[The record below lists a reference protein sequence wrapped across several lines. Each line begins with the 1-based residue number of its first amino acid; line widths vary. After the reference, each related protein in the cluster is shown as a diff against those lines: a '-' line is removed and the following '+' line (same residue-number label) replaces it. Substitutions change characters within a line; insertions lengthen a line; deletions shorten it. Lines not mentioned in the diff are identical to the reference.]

1 VSAASASFRTAP
13 NAKPAFSSGDVD
25 HFLAVRLPTPY
36 VRCAMKF
43 RQDLPMSGLA
53 RRRAL
58 LLLNPKARR
67 GQESIT
73 PIIKRLEAGGLSV
86 TIETFEAL
94 PEIARDIVRL
104 RHIADLVIVCG
115 GDGSV
120 SSAAVAAMESGLPM
134 GIIPMGTANDLAR
147 TLDVPTDLL
156 LAADVI
162 VQGATRPIDVGTVN
176 GHAFFNV
183 ASIGLSSELA
193 QGLDPAL
200 KKRFGRLG
208 YALAALKVLTRAT
221 RFEARITEKGRT
233 IEVETYQIAVGN
245 GRHYGGGSI
254 VEATAE
260 IDDGHLDLY
269 SLEMTN
275 LWKLALMLRSFRS
288 GTHGAWSEV
297 RTARC
302 IEFDIETKK
311 PMPVNTDGEI
321 VTSTPAH
328 FKVHPKAIAVFAP
341 AIQRVPG
348 SMQIARGAVNTGL
361 SGERP
366 TFA

>member
-1 VSAASASFRTAP
+1 
-13 NAKPAFSSGDVD
+13 
-25 HFLAVRLPTPY
+25 
-36 VRCAMKF
+36 
-43 RQDLPMSGLA
+43 MSGFTTK
-53 RRRAL
+53 RAL

-67 GQESIT
+67 GGELIT
-73 PIIKRLEAGGLSV
+73 PVVKRLEAGGVSV
-86 TIETFEAL
+86 TLETFKAL

-104 RHIADLVIVCG
+104 RHMADLVIVCG

-120 SSAAVAAMESGLPM
+120 SSAAVAVMESGLPM

-147 TLDVPTDLL
+147 TLNIPTDLL

-162 VQGATRPIDVGTVN
+162 VQGGTRVIDVGTVN

-200 KKRFGRLG
+200 KRRFGRLG
-208 YALAALKVLTRAT
+208 YALAALKVLTGAAP
-221 RFEARITEKGRT
+221 FEASITEKGAA
-233 IEVETYQIAVGN
+233 IEVETYQIAIGN
-245 GRHYGGGSI
+245 GRHYGGGII
-254 VEATAE
+254 VEETAA

-288 GTHGAWSEV
+288 GTHGAWREV

-302 IEFDIETKK
+302 VEFDIETNET
-311 PMPVNTDGEI
+311 MPVNADGEI

-328 FKVHPKAIAVFAP
+328 FKVHPKAISVFAP
-341 AIQRVPG
+341 ATVHMPG
-348 SMQIARGAVNTGL
+348 HTQ
-361 SGERP
+361 E
-366 TFA
+366 